1 MSAGESDELRGEGI
15 ALIGYRATGKTT
27 LGRILAERLGR
38 PFLDSDL
45 EIEAR
50 THRSIAESFAELGE
64 PAFRL
69 VERSTIRDLCRES
82 PRAILATG
90 GGAILSE
97 ETRETLRQFGR
108 IVWLSAPSPVLVER
122 LRREGG
128 GRPALTSAG
137 LLDEVASVLS
147 SREPLYQECADL
159 IVDVSAADPDA
170 LSIEIARRLGPEG
183 NR

>member
-1 MSAGESDELRGEGI
+1 MSTGESDELRGEGI

-27 LGRILAERLGR
+27 LGRILAEQLCR
-38 PFLDSDL
+38 PFVDSDL

-50 THRSIAESFAELGE
+50 THRSIAECFAVLGE

-69 VERSTIRDLCRES
+69 EERSAIRDLCKES

-97 ETRETLRQFGR
+97 TTRGTLRRFGR
-108 IVWLSAPSPVLVER
+108 IIWLSAPAPVLVKR
-122 LRREGG
+122 LKREGG

-137 LLDEVASVLS
+137 LLDEVASVLA
-147 SREPLYQECADL
+147 SREPLYRACADL
-159 IVDVSAADPDA
+159 IVDVSTDHPGA
-170 LSIEIARRLGPEG
+170 LAIEITRRLGLEG